1 MSVWERMP
9 GVGFPVFDDVT
20 PWPPESPD
28 EVTGL
33 KVQAR
38 KVHEEAGEL
47 MVAACDLA
55 KLAGQP
61 GEAEARARMVDE
73 LADLM
78 QALVNLKYAFCI
90 EDGEIAGAALDCWG
104 RNRDRGRFH
113 PFGKRV

>member
-1 MSVWERMP
+1 MSVWERIP
-9 GVGFPVFDDVT
+9 SIDYPVFSDVVR
-20 PWPPESPD
+20 WPPETPD

-47 MVAACDLA
+47 MVAACDYA
-55 KLAGQP
+55 KLAGEP

-78 QALVNLKYAFCI
+78 QALVNFKYAF
-90 EDGEIAGAALDCWG
+90 DVTDAEISEAAWDCLD
-104 RNRDRGRFH
+104 RKRERGRF
-113 PFGKRV
+113 